1 MMHVIAFV
9 GSSGAGKTTLIER
22 LIALFKERGL
32 RVSTVKHTHHSVE
45 IDHQGKDTWRMKK
58 AGSFEVALVSD
69 SEMSLQRTFE
79 QNFHLTVH
87 EVIAQ
92 MYEGVDWVFV
102 EGFKS
107 SDLLKVEVIKP
118 QEGLMN
124 PFFLSDDFVVAVAY
138 SEATDL
144 PVPTAL
150 PVLPLDN
157 PEIIA
162 DWLISHQDRFV
173 YPPIFS

>member
-9 GSSGAGKTTLIER
+9 GSSGAGKTTLMEQ
-22 LIALFKERGL
+22 LISLFKDCGL

-58 AGSFEVALVSD
+58 AGSFEAVLVSD

-79 QNFHLTVH
+79 QNSQMSVH
-87 EVIAQ
+87 EVIAN

-107 SDLLKVEVIKP
+107 SDLLKVEVIRP

-138 SEATDL
+138 PEATDL
-144 PVPTAL
+144 PLTTAL

-162 DWLISHQDRFV
+162 DWLIAHQDRFV
-173 YPPIFS
+173 YPPSFS

>member
-9 GSSGAGKTTLIER
+9 GSSGSGKTTLMEK
-22 LIALFKERGL
+22 LITLFKERGL

-58 AGSFEVALVSD
+58 AGSFEVVLVSD

-79 QNFHLTVH
+79 QNSHMTVH

-107 SDLLKVEVIKP
+107 SDLLKVEVIRS

-144 PVPTAL
+144 PVATSL
-150 PVLPLDN
+150 PMLPLDN
-157 PEIIA
+157 PDIIA
-162 DWLISHQDRFV
+162 DWLISQQDRFV
-173 YPPIFS
+173 YPPSFS

>member
-9 GSSGAGKTTLIER
+9 GSSGSGKTTLMEK
-22 LIALFKERGL
+22 LITLFKERGL

-58 AGSFEVALVSD
+58 AGSFEVVLVSD

-79 QNFHLTVH
+79 QNSHMTVH

-92 MYEGVDWVFV
+92 MYDGVDWVFV

-107 SDLLKVEVIKP
+107 SDLLKVEVIRS

-144 PVPTAL
+144 PVATSL

-157 PEIIA
+157 PDIIA
-162 DWLISHQDRFV
+162 DWLISQQDRFV
-173 YPPIFS
+173 YPPSFS

>member
-58 AGSFEVALVSD
+58 AGSFEVVLVSD

-79 QNFHLTVH
+79 KNSHMTVH

-107 SDLLKVEVIKP
+107 SDILKVEVIRP

-138 SEATDL
+138 SENTDL

-157 PEIIA
+157 PDIIA

-173 YPPIFS
+173 YPPSFS

>member
-9 GSSGAGKTTLIER
+9 GSSGAGKTTLMEQ
-22 LIALFKERGL
+22 LISLFKDRGL
-32 RVSTVKHTHHSVE
+32 RVSTVKHSHHTVE

-58 AGSFEVALVSD
+58 AGSFEVVLVSD

-79 QNFHLTVH
+79 RNSHMSVH

-107 SDLLKVEVIKP
+107 SDLLKVEVIRPK
-118 QEGLMN
+118 EVLMN

-138 SEATDL
+138 SEANDF
-144 PVPTAL
+144 PVTTAL
-150 PVLPLDN
+150 PVLPLSN

-162 DWLISHQDRFV
+162 DWLIAHQDRFV
-173 YPPIFS
+173 YPPSFS

>member
-9 GSSGAGKTTLIER
+9 GSSGAGKTTLMEQ
-22 LIALFKERGL
+22 LISLFKERGL

-58 AGSFEVALVSD
+58 AGSFEVVLVSD

-79 QNFHLTVH
+79 QNSHMTIH

-107 SDLLKVEVIKP
+107 SDLLKVEVIRP
-118 QEGLMN
+118 PEGLMN

-144 PVPTAL
+144 PVATAL

-157 PEIIA
+157 PDIIA
-162 DWLISHQDRFV
+162 DWLISQQDRFV
-173 YPPIFS
+173 YPPSFS

>member
-9 GSSGAGKTTLIER
+9 GSSGAGKTTLMEH
-22 LIALFKERGL
+22 LISLFKDRGL

-45 IDHQGKDTWRMKK
+45 IDHQCKDTWRMKK
-58 AGSFEVALVSD
+58 AGSFEAVLVSD

-79 QNFHLTVH
+79 QNSQMSVH
-87 EVIAQ
+87 EVIAN

-107 SDLLKVEVIKP
+107 SDLLKVEVIRP
-118 QEGLMN
+118 QEVLMN

-138 SEATDL
+138 PEATDL
-144 PVPTAL
+144 PFTTAL

-162 DWLISHQDRFV
+162 DWLIAHQDRFV
-173 YPPIFS
+173 YPPSFS

>member
-9 GSSGAGKTTLIER
+9 GSSGAGKTTLMEQ
-22 LIALFKERGL
+22 LISLFKDRGL

-58 AGSFEVALVSD
+58 AGSFEAVLVSD

-79 QNFHLTVH
+79 QNSQMSVH
-87 EVIAQ
+87 EVIAN

-107 SDLLKVEVIKP
+107 SDLLKVEVIRP

-138 SEATDL
+138 PEATDL
-144 PVPTAL
+144 PLTTAL

-157 PEIIA
+157 PGIIA
-162 DWLISHQDRFV
+162 DWLIAHQDRFV
-173 YPPIFS
+173 YPPSFS

>member
-1 MMHVIAFV
+1 M
-9 GSSGAGKTTLIER
+9 
-22 LIALFKERGL
+22 FKDRGL

-58 AGSFEVALVSD
+58 AGSFEAVLVSD

-79 QNFHLTVH
+79 QNSQMSVH
-87 EVIAQ
+87 EVIAN

-107 SDLLKVEVIKP
+107 SDLLKVEVIRP
-118 QEGLMN
+118 QEVLMN

-138 SEATDL
+138 PEATDL
-144 PVPTAL
+144 PFTTAL

-162 DWLISHQDRFV
+162 DWLIAHQDRFV
-173 YPPIFS
+173 YPPSFS

>member
-32 RVSTVKHTHHSVE
+32 RVSSVKHTHHSVE
-45 IDHQGKDTWRMKK
+45 IDHQGKDSWRMKK
-58 AGSFEVALVSD
+58 AGSFEVVLVSD
-69 SEMSLQRTFE
+69 NEMSLQRTFE
-79 QNFHLTVH
+79 QNSHMTVH

-107 SDLLKVEVIKP
+107 SDILKIEVIRP
-118 QEGLMN
+118 QVSLMN

-138 SEATDL
+138 SENTDL
-144 PVPTAL
+144 PVTTAL

-157 PEIIA
+157 PDIIA
-162 DWLISHQDRFV
+162 DWLISQQDRFV
-173 YPPIFS
+173 YPPTFS

>member
-9 GSSGAGKTTLIER
+9 GSSGAGKTTLMEL

-45 IDHQGKDTWRMKK
+45 IDHHGKDTWRMKK
-58 AGSFEVALVSD
+58 AGSFEVVLVSD

-79 QNFHLTVH
+79 QNSHMTVH

-107 SDLLKVEVIKP
+107 SDLLKVEVIRPK
-118 QEGLMN
+118 EGLMN
-124 PFFLSDDFVVAVAY
+124 PFFLSDDFVVAIAY

-144 PVPTAL
+144 PLATSL

-157 PEIIA
+157 PDIIA
-162 DWLISHQDRFV
+162 DWLISQQDRFV
-173 YPPIFS
+173 YPPSFS